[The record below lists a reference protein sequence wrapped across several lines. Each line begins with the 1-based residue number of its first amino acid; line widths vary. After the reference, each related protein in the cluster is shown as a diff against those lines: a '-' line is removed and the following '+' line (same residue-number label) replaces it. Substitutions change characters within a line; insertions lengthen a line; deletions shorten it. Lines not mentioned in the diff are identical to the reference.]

1 MNDSSVKQPGT
12 LYVVA
17 TPIGNLK
24 DITLRAIEVLQSC
37 ALIAC
42 EDTRHSH
49 RLLQTH
55 NINTPTKALHQ
66 HNEHADSQ
74 KLIDLM
80 LSGQD
85 VALVSDAGTPLISDP
100 GFPLL
105 QLAHEHGIQVVPIPG
120 PSALIALL
128 SVAALGT
135 QPFTFHG
142 FLPAK
147 SQQRQQFYQSLLP
160 LTATHVFYE
169 SAHRIVNSV
178 MQLATVFGPD
188 TQVAMGRELTKKFEQ
203 VFRGSAAELTQ
214 LIQADSN
221 HQKGEF
227 VLAVQGNKTAT
238 VDTLT
243 PEQERLATELKT
255 QLPPKVAAKIVADH
269 FDINKKQVYQF
280 ILSLK

>member
-1 MNDSSVKQPGT
+1 MNHSSAQQCGT

-37 ALIAC
+37 DLIAC
-42 EDTRHSH
+42 EDTRHSQ
-49 RLLQTH
+49 RLLQAH
-55 NINTPTKALHQ
+55 NIGTPTKALHQ
-66 HNEHADSQ
+66 HNEHASSQ
-74 KLIDLM
+74 KLIDQILGG
-80 LSGQD
+80 LNL
-85 VALVSDAGTPLISDP
+85 ALVSDAGTPLISDP

-105 QLAHEHGIQVVPIPG
+105 QLAHEQGVQVVPIPG

-169 SAHRIVNSV
+169 SAHRIMDSV
-178 MQLATVFGPD
+178 EQMVTVLGPN
-188 TQVAMGRELTKKFEQ
+188 TQVAMGRELTKRFEQ
-203 VFRGSAAELTQ
+203 LFRGSATELAH
-214 LIQADSN
+214 LIQSDNN

-227 VLAVQGNKTAT
+227 VLAVQGSKGSLA
-238 VDTLT
+238 DTLS
-243 PEQERLATELKT
+243 PEQARLATELKPH
-255 QLPPKVAAKIVADH
+255 LPPKLAAKIVADH
-269 FDINKKQVYQF
+269 FDINKKQVYSF